1 MTTYKLGTEII
12 YLSLKLIDLKRC
24 KDKPPPINF
33 YELIEET
40 KNDLEYEQI

>member
-24 KDKPPPINF
+24 KDNPPPINF